1 MSISDISGNPYSSTP
16 RINSGRPSD
25 LVISHEAPISLERHG
40 SPVAMS
46 DQRATKKAC
55 NLKTF
60 ENDDPL
66 HEIEATE
73 VDTSMMEVGNES
85 LFVDREVS
93 GTVVNG
99 KTKPSFRDVIAG
111 NMRDQTLRPS
121 IEDLDVKVL
130 EEDVEIV
137 KDGEL
142 LEIKFS
148 EKVVSQGIKDRAHVG
163 SEANKDD
170 LYGSWMQVTN
180 RRRKPQTQR
189 DLGAMTRDGAW
200 ISSNQQQGD
209 LVRHGSI
216 PKEMTVTVSRNSLPI
231 ASTEQVNIV
240 ESSLSMGNHVA
251 VQVTAPVD
259 NTNPKVRNGR
269 ILPISITGSGGSEG
283 HGISTRMSK
292 KGVRLKK
299 KDVEMFFFKNEN

>member
-121 IEDLDVKVL
+121 IEDLDVKC
-130 EEDVEIV
+130 
-137 KDGEL
+137 
-142 LEIKFS
+142 
-148 EKVVSQGIKDRAHVG
+148 QGHEGPLDNMV
-163 SEANKDD
+163 
-170 LYGSWMQVTN
+170 W
-180 RRRKPQTQR
+180 
-189 DLGAMTRDGAW
+189 
-200 ISSNQQQGD
+200 
-209 LVRHGSI
+209 RH
-216 PKEMTVTVSRNSLPI
+216 
-231 ASTEQVNIV
+231 
-240 ESSLSMGNHVA
+240 
-251 VQVTAPVD
+251 
-259 NTNPKVRNGR
+259 
-269 ILPISITGSGGSEG
+269 
-283 HGISTRMSK
+283 
-292 KGVRLKK
+292 
-299 KDVEMFFFKNEN
+299 